1 MMKQKPPRQVRNQP
15 TAPAA
20 ARKPDRP
27 HLALGR
33 KNYILMGA
41 GLATIVAGFIALA
54 GGSMTLAPLLLVLG
68 YCVVIPV
75 GLLLR

>member
-1 MMKQKPPRQVRNQP
+1 
-15 TAPAA
+15 
-20 ARKPDRP
+20 
-27 HLALGR
+27 LGR